1 MDQREVISADMIDS
15 SLNTATDG
23 HPTISGFKRGA
34 SEGGSKSTIEE
45 LESKAAKIVD
55 SHLETKEMQDFK
67 KAVEKDPSVLE
78 KAGNDPSIYY
88 KNLECVSTEK
98 EYNTEV

>member
-1 MDQREVISADMIDS
+1 M
-15 SLNTATDG
+15 
-23 HPTISGFKRGA
+23 
-34 SEGGSKSTIEE
+34 
-45 LESKAAKIVD
+45 D
-55 SHLETKEMQDFK
+55 SHFETKEMQDFK

-88 KNLECVSTEK
+88 KNLEGVSTEK